1 MCVDPLHCIGYFT
14 NPHSTCASGIEGGNV
29 STMEVGYKLRDKSN
43 SFISLSLS
51 LSALATVLLST
62 WLRSSTSIQRSLS
75 YWISSRRDIITSKG
89 KVTPRPSLE
98 SVIVSLSLFL
108 YERVNNSCLTETCGD
123 TFFRRLFTLS
133 TPRLQPLEPTVG
145 LRWAAGANART
156 KSVSECECK
165 GNSVCR
171 EYISSNELLRALITP
186 VDSGCGLTISRILK
200 TLW

>member
-14 NPHSTCASGIEGGNV
+14 NPHRTCASGIEGGNV

-43 SFISLSLS
+43 SFISPS

-98 SVIVSLSLFL
+98 SMIVYLSLFL
-108 YERVNNSCLTETCGD
+108 SERVNNSCLTETCGD
-123 TFFRRLFTLS
+123 TFFRWLFTLS
-133 TPRLQPLEPTVG
+133 TPRLQSLEPTVG
-145 LRWAAGANART
+145 LRWAAGADART
-156 KSVSECECK
+156 ESESEFECK
-165 GNSVCR
+165 RNLICR
-171 EYISSNELLRALITP
+171 EYISSNELRCAPITP
-186 VDSGCGLTISRILK
+186 VDSGCVLTISRILG